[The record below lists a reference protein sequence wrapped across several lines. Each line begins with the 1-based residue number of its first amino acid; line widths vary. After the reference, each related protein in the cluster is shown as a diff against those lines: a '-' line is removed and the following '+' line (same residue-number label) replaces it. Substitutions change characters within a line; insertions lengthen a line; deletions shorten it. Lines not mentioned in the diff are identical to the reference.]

1 MNDFEA
7 AWVPERPTLS
17 WEDAADIAVAWT
29 RRQCAAQGR
38 RGLLVTVAK
47 DGLGSGPLED
57 FARRYEWTT
66 PRSAY
71 RTDVA
76 RGRPVLA
83 YVPDEKTL
91 AVAARYA
98 RGSSLCVVEGFGTRL
113 SGWARAV
120 GAVNLLGDGE
130 PDPLDERLAGALE
143 RLHFVG
149 NNGWSSGFGQDRA
162 YDVLTTLADQGLL
175 EREAVVGDML
185 ARGHSPESVTR
196 LGSLIDRIASGDT
209 RPPRRRR

>member
-1 MNDFEA
+1 MDDFKA
-7 AWVPERPTLS
+7 AWVPERPTLG
-17 WEDAADIAVAWT
+17 WEEAADIAVAWT

-47 DGLGSGPLED
+47 DDLGPGSLED
-57 FARRYEWTT
+57 FARRNEWTT

-71 RTDVA
+71 RTGVA
-76 RGRPVLA
+76 RERPVLA
-83 YVPDEKTL
+83 FVPDEKPL

-98 RGSSLCVVEGFGTRL
+98 RGSSLCVVEGFGTKL

-130 PDPLDERLAGALE
+130 PEPLDQRLAGALDH
-143 RLHFVG
+143 LHLMG

-162 YDVLTTLADQGLL
+162 YDVLTALADEGLL
-175 EREAVVGDML
+175 DREAITGDLL

-196 LGSLIDRIASGDT
+196 LGSLIDRIAGGDT